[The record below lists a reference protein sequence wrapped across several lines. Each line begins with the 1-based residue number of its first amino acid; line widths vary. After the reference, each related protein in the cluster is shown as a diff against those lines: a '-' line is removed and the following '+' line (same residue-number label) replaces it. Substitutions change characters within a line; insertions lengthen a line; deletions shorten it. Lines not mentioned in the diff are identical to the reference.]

1 MKFEKNLNLGSKSPK
16 VGEQGW
22 MSDLVKMSM
31 TMLKKKH
38 EKWVGPK
45 NFLITKKDVFPNYN
59 NGQCLAMGTFPF
71 YSKKNCVLIY
81 H

>member
-1 MKFEKNLNLGSKSPK
+1 
-16 VGEQGW
+16 

-38 EKWVGPK
+38 EKWVGTK
-45 NFLITKKDVFPNYN
+45 NFLITKKDVPPNYN
-59 NGQCLAMGTFPF
+59 NGQCLAMGTFRF

-81 H
+81 HEPYWPGQHASIRNDVKSNT